1 MDERNVGALTVVD
14 NGTSVEIVSERDYT
28 RKVILKGRSS
38 KETPVPFALESGIV
52 FSRLYRDG
60 RVNVLAD
67 DSVIRVGDV
76 IRLVGSKTKLL
87 EFERV
92 IGRKSAIDLKTVPS
106 ELTTER
112 LYVTK
117 RSVLGQANHY

>member
-52 FSRLYRDG
+52 ISRLYRDG